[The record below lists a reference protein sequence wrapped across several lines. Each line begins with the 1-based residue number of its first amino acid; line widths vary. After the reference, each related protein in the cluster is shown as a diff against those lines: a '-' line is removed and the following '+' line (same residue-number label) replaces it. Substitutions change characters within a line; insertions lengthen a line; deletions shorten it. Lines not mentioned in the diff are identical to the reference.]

1 MRKLY
6 TEEQYIQ
13 KANEA
18 NALGQ
23 KLYIHTFERE
33 YERTVKDFTY
43 EEQLQEVQV
52 YDEEGNPLFDEEGN
66 PITEEQLVTVAIPV
80 MIDVEIEVQKETFDE
95 EGNLIVDEE
104 GNPVYE
110 TVIEIIQV
118 QQTHQETATEEV
130 AELLIA
136 EKGYYICYEE
146 NYTDG
151 TENPNFEAEKA
162 QKEHERIQELFM
174 TRSDFFD
181 GTIDAWGIGEDEL
194 LFVIQ
199 RMLMGLHLENA
210 TKLKAINN
218 FKNALNFYRKHTLFN
233 LLVNAPIQLTG
244 NIQVVI
250 TDEHLDNFFNEV
262 AKGNKET
269 AWQYLPQPVE
279 IPVPIPDAEV

>member
-52 YDEEGNPLFDEEGN
+52 YDEEGNP
-66 PITEEQLVTVAIPV
+66 ITEEQLVTVAIPV
-80 MIDVEIEVQKETFDE
+80 MIDVEIEVLKEIF
-95 EGNLIVDEE
+95 DEE

-110 TVIEIIQV
+110 TVTEIVQV
-118 QQTHQETATEEV
+118 QQTHQETAIEEV

-146 NYTDG
+146 NYTYG
-151 TENPNFEAEKA
+151 TENPNFEAEKVYA
-162 QKEHERIQELFM
+162 EKERIANLKLTGADVERGIYKAKGM
-174 TRSDFFD
+174 DF
-181 GTIDAWGIGEDEL
+181 EDIL
-194 LFVIQ
+194 AFIIKIQ
-199 RMLMGLHLENA
+199 PADLDIKALKIE
-210 TKLKAINN
+210 LKANH
-218 FKNALNFYRKHTLFN
+218 FYRGN
-233 LLVNAPIQLTG
+233 PYVNAVGRILGFTELQ
-244 NIQVVI
+244 
-250 TDEHLDNFFNEV
+250 LDNFFITND
-262 AKGNKET
+262 
-269 AWQYLPQPVE
+269 YMSLL
-279 IPVPIPDAEV
+279 